1 MAFDSIDQ
9 EFISRRNKVV
19 EGNTLDFLN
28 KKIEEERKA
37 SEQPQAAPSLPQE
50 KTSAQGPTNPSSPTN
65 GSPKPKMDPFAAHSA
80 KILSGA
86 VKGAT
91 LGAVDIGAGTVGV
104 PFTDIK
110 HKFAPTL
117 TDTLKSLGVDPKLA
131 EATLPDTVGEVIGS
145 VMPFQKLTAVYGA
158 IARSLTTGK
167 SLAPIGIRTG
177 STFLSK
183 ALDSSIKAASVG
195 GANATLDLAQS
206 GSMDPA
212 DRLKSAGVSFALGA
226 AVDVGLRH
234 VAAPILSSAIN
245 GIGRATGYAARAQIF
260 LRSVKTLADEFYNNG
275 FAKNTGE
282 AYEKAWR
289 VASESVQAKGGLAK
303 IRLGGARGWAKANRD
318 ISTVQQNM
326 RETRSPGT
334 PRDVTPETPNTSR
347 GSEQF
352 SAVAPEPNFVKEG
365 LNARPPENLNPAQIE
380 TVNRVRSPRPLP
392 FGYQSVGQA
401 TESLQNENYAILT
414 ATNPAKVP
422 TVDYAG
428 RDANEVLVQDI
439 LSRGYSKEDIIP
451 VQGKEEND
459 FVESFIVRGMGPDET
474 LELLERHGQRAAMV
488 KGGILYDDKTMQ
500 QTKGITFGAAAESSP
515 YHTTIP
521 TPDGNKITFTVDLDE
536 RRVPHPEVGPG
547 SSGFPEETPQG
558 DLILERYGSR
568 SDITEIDPSDASI
581 RNNIQT
587 PDQARMAQYGQ
598 ESEGG
603 AFVPRVHAYIQGTEP
618 EAVVKDL
625 PFKSI
630 SRVPARSIYDFSKD
644 PEGFLSAADDDM
656 TVAEK
661 LAKDA
666 GYLGYRV
673 PTHPDQ
679 PNSVALFAKTPVESV
694 EPTVRV
700 GDFAEPFE
708 TGAVASSFDDS
719 AGHGAELAERMHDRL
734 QLEEISE
741 RIEQLKQKISEV
753 TGLPPEEV
761 ETIAGEINQHFSEQ
775 MKVLEGL
782 SSAEL
787 PSVADRLDEAA
798 KAAQQRINQRVR
810 GKVMDVTEAAVQGV
824 GSIRDYG
831 TIGAALLGKG
841 VKNLK
846 KEILSRFK
854 GDPEVKKNID
864 KIVKRSTSLY
874 EGQLAAT
881 NQQFGKMIGTLVD
894 IVKQSEINP
903 KWYNHAFPV
912 ALKFFGNEADAVKFW
927 VINAGLSPQNEVG
940 ANMRQGWEVFR
951 AYKRGE
957 AEGVS
962 GVEEARAVIHN
973 MAMIPSHDQ
982 RDSAINAL
990 ELIDDN
996 PTRENVVALAKQ
1008 QKLFGKKSPKVHDYI
1023 KALMGETN
1031 VVVIDSHML
1040 DAFGME
1046 IINRKGEPVRAQMGE
1061 ARRDLIKAW
1070 VTLEGRELGI
1080 TPVEAQAAL
1089 WTAEKIYKAIS
1100 GAVAQGSTVQEAV
1113 AAGANVR
1120 GTIDTIDKVFEDFAR
1135 SIKDQLAR
1143 EQPNLNWDALG
1154 WKEVS
1159 TAAQKASAK
1168 WLKKHDGAFEIQDD
1182 AVVFHATSPKTIKKI
1197 LAGGLRPGKANYD
1210 YEGGEANDVFVSRR
1224 EEIAQDYGYEAIDPG
1239 EQLAVIQIRIP
1250 KGSTVDIDEQM
1261 PSGEDN
1267 LAIEKIPPEWISSVK
1282 YYDIGKGRTF
1292 NFNREEATNNDE
1304 RGFGHLGFVTLLA
1317 RTLIGASI
1325 GGTEGE
1331 TVEERIQNALIYGAG
1346 AAIAPAVI
1354 RQGSKAIAKALSS
1367 FGQNKRIKDL
1377 MKSSGL
1383 EDDVMRV
1390 FDPRG
1395 MRTPAIPS
1403 PGAKPVATSKP
1414 KSAKV
1419 FTGQAP
1425 GAPVPT
1431 DEQLGKASG
1440 QANGEVPTYQGVD
1453 LGSALPPPPNPTVN
1467 PTAVPKGTHEML
1479 TPEQVQQF
1487 KDADP
1492 TIIDLGSKGM
1502 KVHWDEI
1509 GSQDDI
1515 ENILKRITQVN
1526 SENIDKARRGV
1537 MSMPKTKELARK
1549 MGVDFDQIMARRQ
1562 GEALNAEQSQAYIDF
1577 LGASLKET
1585 SRLIDELTVNPGNAD
1600 LEDKFVHSLNIVKGV
1615 HESVMGA
1622 RAEAGRALNVWRTT
1636 AQGYLD
1642 LSTQVVT
1649 SMNTMTPENAT
1660 FVNSMRRVTPT
1671 RLALTLKLTLPS
1683 PKDLSKFV
1691 DKTTRP
1697 GGGDMFFEVMYG
1709 GFLLS
1714 NPATLQVNLLGNAIT
1729 TALAIPERYLA
1740 VGVGGAS
1747 RVLESAG
1754 VVPHQID
1761 HVGAR
1766 EAAAFS
1772 YGMFNSMSHA
1782 LEVAGHAFKTG
1793 ERTTG
1798 GRKIEMTN
1806 EDAVTAENLSL
1817 TGPLGY
1823 VADFV
1828 GTAIR
1833 VPLRGLMS
1841 TDEFFKVTNSYAQL
1855 YGNAYRQAEAQ
1866 GLEGDDFAKSVVDRF
1881 REMPPEDVEA
1891 AKTFGDYQT
1900 FTKQLGQ
1907 AGQFGN
1913 LMINSLPLKYRIP
1926 VKLALPFY
1934 TVPINLFKFAAERT
1948 PLAFVH
1954 QSFINDI
1961 KAGGARRDLAL
1972 GKLMTGT
1979 ALIMTGAYLYLQG
1992 KLNGKESL
2000 DPAEKFIEKSGKVQ
2014 EYSILASDGT
2024 QVGFDRLDP
2033 YGMIL
2038 GFGADWAKIMY
2049 GKNDL
2054 DLTGRLFLAAVLPIA
2069 WNLTSKHYL
2078 EGAARLMKAVSS
2090 QKLDELQQ
2098 FVKRQSSMVVPGF
2111 MRQLNKTGLMN
2122 EKYVRESRN
2131 VWDNIIAQTPGY
2143 SDRIPPQ
2150 TDIFGYPVTLPGGLG
2165 PDVISGI
2172 AVSKRR
2178 NERHYKE
2185 LVDSKIGAMPV
2196 GDWIEGNEIASMT
2209 LEEPDPNDG
2218 VELSPQE
2225 THRYRVLV
2233 GHEARINGMTF
2244 EDSIKKLI
2252 DTKHWKEGNNFV
2264 RQVLFNGTYSQY
2276 KKMGRAMLM
2285 KENETLRDRVK
2296 MRMLEKKNQIKSK
2309 REGAR

>member
-37 SEQPQAAPSLPQE
+37 SSEPPQGSAQVPQAQS
-50 KTSAQGPTNPSSPTN
+50 SAQGATNDSSATN
-65 GSPKPKMDPFAAHSA
+65 GSPKPRMDPFAAHSA

-195 GANATLDLAQS
+195 GASATIDAAHT
-206 GSMDPA
+206 GAMDPSE
-212 DRLKSAGVSFALGA
+212 RLQSAGQAFVLGA

-234 VAAPILSSAIN
+234 VAAPILSTAIN

-289 VASESVQAKGGLAK
+289 VASESVQAKGGLAS
-303 IRLGGARGWAKANRD
+303 IRLGGAKGWAKANRD

-334 PRDVTPETPNTSR
+334 PRDVTPEPEFTK
-347 GSEQF
+347 GSGN
-352 SAVAPEPNFVKEG
+352 ANVTEPNFVKEG
-365 LNARPPENLNPAQIE
+365 LNARPPESLNPAQIE
-380 TVNRVRSPRPLP
+380 TINRARSPRPLP
-392 FGYQSVGQA
+392 YGFRSVAQA
-401 TESLQNENYAILT
+401 TESLQNENFAIIT
-414 ATNPAKVP
+414 ATNPQ
-422 TVDYAG
+422 TVATVNYEG
-428 RDANEVLVQDI
+428 RDANEVLVQELI
-439 LSRGYSKEDIIP
+439 SRGYGDLIP
-451 VQGKEEND
+451 VKGREEND
-459 FVESFIVRGMGPDET
+459 YVESFLVRGISPDET
-474 LELLERHGQRAAMV
+474 LEILARYGQRAAMV
-488 KGGILYDDKTMQ
+488 RGGILYDDKTFQ
-500 QTKGITFGAAAESSP
+500 ATKAIKFGPEAEASLYNTEIRNS
-515 YHTTIP
+515 
-521 TPDGNKITFTVDLDE
+521 DGARLVFSMEIDE
-536 RRVPHPEVGPG
+536 ARVPHPEIGVGA
-547 SSGFPEETPQG
+547 SGYPEETPEG
-558 DLILERYGSR
+558 DIMLERYMKRG
-568 SDITEIDPSDASI
+568 DVTEIDPIDVSSRTNIAGAETRRMQNYGSEMDGGVFIPRANAYVAGTKAEDAV
-581 RNNIQT
+581 
-587 PDQARMAQYGQ
+587 GQ
-598 ESEGG
+598 
-603 AFVPRVHAYIQGTEP
+603 
-618 EAVVKDL
+618 L
-625 PFKSI
+625 PFKATI
-630 SRVPARSIYDFSKD
+630 RVPARSIYDFSKD
-644 PEGFLSAADDDM
+644 PEGFLSAAEEKDPSGPGKM
-656 TVAEK
+656 TYAERMVR
-661 LAKDA
+661 DA
-666 GYLGYRV
+666 GYLGYRI
-673 PTHPDQ
+673 PTHPQ
-679 PNSVALFAKTPVESV
+679 MPNAVVLVSKIPVEKV
-694 EPTVRV
+694 EPTQPLAQEDLVAAIRTPTGEVVVGLPGENHGDIFNSLDEGAQAMGGDLESGFVRRGSDEFLTREEV
-700 GDFAEPFE
+700 SKSLGLGDKWD
-708 TGAVASSFDDS
+708 ASVENLNPQV
-719 AGHGAELAERMHDRL
+719 AELSA
-734 QLEEISE
+734 
-741 RIEQLKQKISEV
+741 RIEQLKQKISDV

-775 MKVLEGL
+775 MKIVEGL
-782 SSAEL
+782 ANDASF

-798 KAAQQRINQRVR
+798 KAAQQRVTQRVQ

-831 TIGAALLGKG
+831 IIGAALLGKG

-864 KIVKRSTSLY
+864 KIVKKSTSLY
-874 EGQLAAT
+874 ENQLEAT

-962 GVEEARAVIHN
+962 GVEEARAAIHN
-973 MAMIPSHDQ
+973 LAMVPSHDQ

-990 ELIDDN
+990 ELIDKN
-996 PTRENVVALAKQ
+996 PTRANVIALAKE

-1023 KALMGETN
+1023 QALMGETN
-1031 VVVIDSHML
+1031 VVVVDTHMV
-1040 DAFGME
+1040 DAFGLKGIAKSGQSAGQE
-1046 IINRKGEPVRAQMGE
+1046 IQLGLTDP
-1061 ARRDLIKAW
+1061 RRDIIKAW
-1070 VTLEGRELGI
+1070 VTLEGKELGI

-1100 GAVAQGSTVQEAV
+1100 GAVAQGSTVEEAV

-1135 SIKDQLAR
+1135 SVKDQLSR
-1143 EQPNLNWDALG
+1143 EQPNLNWESL
-1154 WKEVS
+1154 
-1159 TAAQKASAK
+1159 
-1168 WLKKHDGAFEIQDD
+1168 
-1182 AVVFHATSPKTIKKI
+1182 
-1197 LAGGLRPGKANYD
+1197 
-1210 YEGGEANDVFVSRR
+1210 
-1224 EEIAQDYGYEAIDPG
+1224 
-1239 EQLAVIQIRIP
+1239 
-1250 KGSTVDIDEQM
+1250 
-1261 PSGEDN
+1261 
-1267 LAIEKIPPEWISSVK
+1267 
-1282 YYDIGKGRTF
+1282 
-1292 NFNREEATNNDE
+1292 DE

-1346 AAIAPAVI
+1346 AAVAPAVI

-1377 MKSSGL
+1377 MQSSGL
-1383 EDDVMRV
+1383 ADDVMRV
-1390 FDPRG
+1390 FDPVG
-1395 MRTPAIPS
+1395 MRKPAIPS
-1403 PGAKPVATSKP
+1403 PGAKPAAMKP
-1414 KSAKV
+1414 KPSKGQSAKV

-1431 DEQLGKASG
+1431 DEQLGKAPG

-1487 KDADP
+1487 KEADP
-1492 TIIDLGSKGM
+1492 TIIDLGTKGM

-1515 ENILKRITQVN
+1515 ENILKRMTQVN

-1562 GEALNAEQSQAYIDF
+1562 GEALNAEESQAYIDF

-1585 SRLIDELTVNPGNAD
+1585 SRLIDELTTNPGNAD
-1600 LEDKFVHSLNIVKGV
+1600 LEDRFVHSLNIVKGV

-1642 LSTQVVT
+1642 LSSQVVT
-1649 SMNTMTPENAT
+1649 SMNTMTPQNAT

-1729 TALAIPERYLA
+1729 TALAIPERFLA
-1740 VGVGGAS
+1740 AGVGGAS
-1747 RVLESAG
+1747 RVLEAAG

-1766 EAAAFS
+1766 ELAAFS

-1782 LEVAGHAFKTG
+1782 LDIAGHAFKTG

-1806 EDAVTAENLSL
+1806 EDAVTAENLNL
-1817 TGPLGY
+1817 TGPLGH

-1828 GTAIR
+1828 GAAIR
-1833 VPLRGLMS
+1833 TPLRGLMA
-1841 TDEFFKVTNSYAQL
+1841 TDEFFKVINSYSQL

-1881 REMPPEDVEA
+1881 REMPPEDIEA
-1891 AKTFGDYQT
+1891 AKQFGDYQT
-1900 FTKQLGQ
+1900 FTKQLGA

-1961 KAGGARRDLAL
+1961 KRGGGHRDLAI

-1992 KLNGKESL
+1992 KINGKESL
-2000 DPAEKFIEKSGKVQ
+2000 DPAEKFIEKSAKVQ

-2024 QVGFDRLDP
+2024 QIGFDRLDP

-2098 FVKRQSSMVVPGF
+2098 FFKRQSSMVVPGF

-2143 SDRIPPQ
+2143 SDSIPPQ
-2150 TDIFGYPVTLPGGLG
+2150 TDIYGYPVTLPGGLG

-2196 GDWIEGNEIASMT
+2196 GEWIEGNEIASMT

-2225 THRYRVLV
+2225 TYRYRVLV
-2233 GHEARINGMTF
+2233 GHEAKIGGMTF
-2244 EDSIKKLI
+2244 EGAIQKLI

-2264 RQVLFNGTYSQY
+2264 RQVLFNGTYTQY
-2276 KKMGRAMLM
+2276 KKVGRAMLM
-2285 KENETLRDRVK
+2285 RENESLRDRVK
-2296 MRMLEKKNQIKSK
+2296 MRMLSKKNQIIEK
-2309 REGAR
+2309 RQGAR